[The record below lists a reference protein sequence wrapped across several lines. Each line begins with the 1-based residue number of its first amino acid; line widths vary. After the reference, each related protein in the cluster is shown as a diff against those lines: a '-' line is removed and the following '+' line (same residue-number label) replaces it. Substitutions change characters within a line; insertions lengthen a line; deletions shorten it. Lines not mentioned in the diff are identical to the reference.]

1 MTFRWLG
8 LAGIMW
14 ALLACSGTPE
24 TKISRTSSNPPPHN
38 YVGIQIPPMPEG
50 SQTELGYLLETENP
64 GKFSIEVVNVGSLK
78 AVWMGSFLYHDD
90 QGKAHWKVIAALPPR
105 PLPEGYYFSSGNCMN
120 RGNAQPE
127 IVAIIKKEDKKMLTG
142 IKKAWRA
149 DPQKKHFEELPPAGI
164 QCINEGWNSL

>member
-1 MTFRWLG
+1 
-8 LAGIMW
+8 
-14 ALLACSGTPE
+14 
-24 TKISRTSSNPPPHN
+24 
-38 YVGIQIPPMPEG
+38 MPEG